1 MAQST
6 TNRTRVAAASLAA
19 SAAIVAAIGVNEG
32 YRSQAYQD
40 VVGVWT
46 IGYGETKGVKK
57 GDVTTK
63 ERAQV
68 QLKLSV
74 DEHTKGMIK
83 CIKVPLYQH
92 EYDAY
97 ASFTYNVGVGAFC
110 RSGLVKKLNAGDYE
124 GACKE
129 LLKWDYA
136 GGKRYSGLTRRR
148 NEEMNLCLGQ

>member
-6 TNRTRVAAASLAA
+6 TNKTRVAAASLAA

-46 IGYGETKGVKK
+46 IGYGETKNVHK
-57 GDVTTK
+57 GDTITK
-63 ERAQV
+63 ERAQA
-68 QLKLSV
+68 QLLQNVGSYGQSI
-74 DEHTKGMIK
+74 TK

-97 ASFTYNVGVGAFC
+97 VSFAYNVGVGAFC
-110 RSGLVKKLNAGDYE
+110 RSGVAKKLNAGDYE
-124 GACKE
+124 GACKD

-136 GGKRYSGLTRRR
+136 GGRKYAGLTRRR
-148 NEEMNLCLGQ
+148 QEESKLCLGQ